1 MTILIGIL
9 EQGLIYAVM
18 ALGLYIT
25 YVILDLPDLTVD
37 GSFPLGAAVCVTLIV
52 AGVNPVISLLISFMA
67 GILAGI
73 ITGII
78 HVKFGIRDL
87 ISGIIVMTGL
97 YTINLLIAGKSNV
110 PIFEATTI
118 FNNKILKQ
126 LPESF
131 TSYHVLLILIPIV
144 FLCNIALNSYLQTK
158 SGLLLRSGGDNQNLV
173 TTMAKDPGNMK
184 ILGLALANGLVALSG
199 GILAQQQRFF
209 EASQGA
215 GTMVMGLASV
225 IIGLRLFA
233 RIKFISLP
241 LKVIF
246 GSIIYK
252 AIVAVA
258 IALGLSANSLKLI
271 TAVLLL
277 AILMISEQRK
287 KEKLQKKGDNEHA

>member
-1 MTILIGIL
+1 MTILIGIF

-37 GSFPLGAAVCVTLIV
+37 GSFPLGSAVCVALI
-52 AGVNPVISLLISFMA
+52 AAKVNPVLSLIISFFA
-67 GILAGI
+67 GVIAGI

-78 HVKFGIRDL
+78 HVKLGIRDL

-118 FNNKILKQ
+118 FNNDLLRK
-126 LPESF
+126 LPANF
-131 TSYHVLLILIPIV
+131 KPYNVLLVLVPIV
-144 FLCNIALNSYLQTK
+144 ILCKIALNRYLHTK
-158 SGLLLRSGGDNQNLV
+158 SGLLLRSVGDNQNLI

-184 ILGLALANGLVALSG
+184 ILGLAIANGLVALSG
-199 GILAQQQRFF
+199 AILAQQQRFF
-209 EASQGA
+209 EASQGT

-225 IIGLRLFA
+225 IIGIRLFT
-233 RIKFISLP
+233 KMKLMSFP
-241 LKVIF
+241 MKVIL

-252 AIVAVA
+252 AIVAAA

-271 TAVLLL
+271 TAILLL
-277 AILMISEQRK
+277 IILMISEYRK
-287 KEKLQKKGDNEHA
+287 KEKVNYA

>member
-1 MTILIGIL
+1 MTILIGIF

-37 GSFPLGAAVCVTLIV
+37 GSFPLGSAVCVALIMEGINPV
-52 AGVNPVISLLISFMA
+52 FSLIISFFAGVI
-67 GILAGI
+67 AGI

-78 HVKFGIRDL
+78 HVKLGIRDL

-118 FNNKILKQ
+118 FNNNLLKK
-126 LPESF
+126 LPENF
-131 TSYHVLLILIPIV
+131 QPYRILLVLIPIV
-144 FLCNIALNSYLQTK
+144 ILCKIALNRYLRTK
-158 SGLLLRSGGDNQNLV
+158 SGLLLRSVGDNQNLI

-199 GILAQQQRFF
+199 AILAQQQRFF
-209 EASQGA
+209 EASQGT

-225 IIGLRLFA
+225 IIGIRLFKK
-233 RIKFISLP
+233 IKIMSFP
-241 LKVIF
+241 MKVIL
-246 GSIIYK
+246 GSVIYK
-252 AIVAVA
+252 AIVAIA

-271 TAVLLL
+271 TAILLL
-277 AILMISEQRK
+277 IILMISEHRK
-287 KEKLQKKGDNEHA
+287 KEKT

>member
-1 MTILIGIL
+1 MTILIGIF

-37 GSFPLGAAVCVTLIV
+37 GSFPLGSAVCVALIV
-52 AGVNPVISLLISFMA
+52 AGVNPVLSLIISFFA
-67 GILAGI
+67 GVIAGI

-78 HVKFGIRDL
+78 HVKLGIRDL

-97 YTINLLIAGKSNV
+97 YTINLLIAGKSNL

-118 FNNKILKQ
+118 FNNNLLHQ

-131 TSYHVLLILIPIV
+131 KPYRVLLVLIPIV
-144 FLCNIALNSYLQTK
+144 IICKIALNRYLHTK
-158 SGLLLRSGGDNQNLV
+158 SGLLLRSVGDNQNLI

-199 GILAQQQRFF
+199 AILAQQQRFF
-209 EASQGA
+209 EASQGT

-225 IIGLRLFA
+225 IIGIRLFA
-233 RIKFISLP
+233 KIKQMSFP
-241 LKVIF
+241 LKVIL
-246 GSIIYK
+246 GSIVYK
-252 AIVAVA
+252 AIVAIA

-271 TAVLLL
+271 TAILLL
-277 AILMISEQRK
+277 IILMISEHRK
-287 KEKLQKKGDNEHA
+287 KEQVQQFD

>member
-1 MTILIGIL
+1 MTILIGIF

-37 GSFPLGAAVCVTLIV
+37 GSFPLGSAVCVALII
-52 AGVNPVISLLISFMA
+52 AGVNPVLSLIISFFA
-67 GILAGI
+67 GVVAGI

-78 HVKFGIRDL
+78 HVKLGIRDL

-118 FNNKILKQ
+118 FNNDLLKQ

-131 TSYHVLLILIPIV
+131 KQYRVLLVLIPIV
-144 FLCNIALNSYLQTK
+144 ILCKIALNRYLHTK
-158 SGLLLRSGGDNQNLV
+158 SGLLLRSVGDNQNLI

-199 GILAQQQRFF
+199 AILAQQQRFF
-209 EASQGA
+209 EASQGT

-225 IIGLRLFA
+225 IIGIRLFA
-233 RIKFISLP
+233 KIKLMSFP
-241 LKVIF
+241 MKVIL
-246 GSIIYK
+246 GSIVYK
-252 AIVAVA
+252 AIVAAA

-271 TAVLLL
+271 TAILLL
-277 AILMISEQRK
+277 IILLISEHGK
-287 KEKLQKKGDNEHA
+287 KEKVQQYD